1 MSAHQ
6 SELQGVTVV
15 FLGDFN
21 PKIFQ
26 PAWFAAEELIRK
38 REAEEATLEIIHPE
52 VVSFTLEWL
61 RLQVTRERF
70 LASTTQE
77 PYYEILRDLI
87 LGTFGLLRHTPVQ
100 KMGIN
105 RDMHFRMPSEDAWH
119 ALGHRL
125 APKALWQGILDTPG
139 MRSLTMEGVRPD
151 AYKGYIRVQVEP
163 SVQIHPGV
171 CIQVNDHYEVEDL
184 KSVVGSEEILTLF
197 DRSWTESLQ
206 RSARMIYA
214 LMEKQ

>member
-26 PAWFAAEELIRK
+26 PAWFAAEDLIRK

-61 RLQVTRERF
+61 KLQVTRERF
-70 LASTTQE
+70 FVSTTQE
-77 PYYEILRDLI
+77 PYHEVLRDLI
-87 LGTFGLLRHTPVQ
+87 LGTFGLLRHTPIQ

-119 ALGHRL
+119 AFGHRL

-139 MRSLTMEGVRPD
+139 MRSLSMEGRRPD

-163 SVQIHPGV
+163 SVRIHPGV
-171 CIQVNDHYEVEDL
+171 YIKINDHYEVEDL
-184 KSVVGSEEILTLF
+184 RSVVGCEEILTLF
-197 DRSWTESLQ
+197 ERSWTESLQ